1 MSVKFVRLT
10 TLTLVCSLILTMT
23 ASCGKNDKNNFVLR
37 TYSTFGAESDLAV
50 YSEIISDFTKQ
61 HKNVII
67 NDTTT
72 DQSNSYKM
80 ELSISSTYKGSNSP
94 DVIYFSAMSD
104 MSELGDYFM
113 TIDEI
118 RKDYP
123 NFASGVSEAIL
134 DSVAA
139 SDGNRYCIP
148 IRGNW
153 QGIVVNAALFRKSA
167 LNLPETW
174 DDIINAANH
183 FKNGNVSLFANSLDD
198 SSALTEYLVRGLG
211 GSESL
216 QSAINGNPDSSWK
229 EALEAIVQ
237 LDELS
242 AFPPMNEGPFD
253 YLVSASDLKN
263 TIASSDK
270 ASSAINLYNNGNAAI
285 LLIDNS
291 MCNQINADID
301 SSYIMLPSVGTVS
314 EITSTTT
321 ASTSTTSANSEITLP
336 SVRSTLPITPPN
348 QSPSSGTGDSSS
360 VSSNQRTASSSDT
373 TKAENED
380 SDKAETGL
388 YVNFAEGFYITKKAY
403 YDEDKREDLLDFI
416 EFFLDENN
424 CVKFCNNY
432 QVPSLSSISE
442 DTADS
447 LTEKSN
453 IYNAVINSVQ
463 SAQSFITTT
472 QTQDNSFFWNHCS
485 MAVTYMSK
493 GILSKDDAL
502 ELIAD
507 TQSTVADIYQ
517 QKH

>member
-1 MSVKFVRLT
+1 MSVKFVRFVALA
-10 TLTLVCSLILTMT
+10 LVCSLILTGT
-23 ASCGKNDKNNFVLR
+23 ASCGKNNKNNFVLR
-37 TYSTFGAESDLAV
+37 TYSTFGADSDLAV

-94 DVIYFSAMSD
+94 DVIYFSAISD
-104 MSELGDYFM
+104 MSELGDYFI

-123 NFASGVSEAIL
+123 NFASGVSETVL

-139 SDGNRYCIP
+139 SDGGRYCIP
-148 IRGNW
+148 IRGDW
-153 QGIVVNAALFRKSA
+153 QGIVVNAALFRRSA

-174 DDIINAANH
+174 EDIINAANH

-211 GSESL
+211 GKESL
-216 QSAINGNPDSSWK
+216 LSAIDGNPDSSWK
-229 EALEAIVQ
+229 KALEAIAQ

-242 AFPPMNEGPFD
+242 AFPSMTEGPFD

-263 TIASSDK
+263 TVASSDK
-270 ASSAINLYNNGNAAI
+270 TSSAVDLYNSGNAAI
-285 LLIDNS
+285 LLIDNN
-291 MCNQINADID
+291 MCSQINSDID
-301 SSYIMLPSVGTVS
+301 SSYIMLPSVGTAS
-314 EITSTTT
+314 EASSTTT
-321 ASTSTTSANSEITLP
+321 TANPTTTANSDITLP

-348 QSPSSGTGDSSS
+348 QAPSSGTGNSSA
-360 VSSNQRTASSSDT
+360 VSTTQSTVSSSDAT
-373 TKAENED
+373 QSNEED
-380 SDKAETGL
+380 SDNAETGL

-403 YDEDKREDLLDFI
+403 YDEDKREDLLAFI
-416 EFFLDENN
+416 EFFLEENN
-424 CVKFCNNY
+424 CVRFCNNY
-432 QVPSLSSISE
+432 QVPSLSSISAS
-442 DTADS
+442 TADS

-472 QTQDNSFFWNHCS
+472 QTQDNSFFWSHCS
-485 MAVTYMSK
+485 MAVTYMAK
-493 GILSKDDAL
+493 GVLSQNEAL

-507 TQSTVADIYQ
+507 TQSTVADIY
-517 QKH
+517 K